1 MNNLNE
7 IIEALIFSVGNSIS
21 KKEIL
26 EKLPDVKPAELDN
39 AISSLK
45 EKYSGDSGIVL
56 LTFNNKVQ
64 LASNPKYGDVL
75 ADALLPTK
83 ERMLSKTLLEV
94 LGIIAYKQ
102 PVTRLEIEE
111 IRTGSANGSSSSEY
125 GLTMLLKFGLI
136 EVVGRKDTVGRPVLY
151 ATTDE
156 FLKKFNLDSLAELP
170 DYEQLLERIRILEDT
185 STLGKGLFKEVEVDE
200 NGEYVGIQGVTT
212 EAPQE
217 ELVVEDTP
225 IIDST
230 QEEDDEDF
238 EFEDEDTPDFLAG
251 EEVEIIE

>member
-7 IIEALIFSVGNSIS
+7 IVEALIFSVGNSIS

-26 EKLPDVKPAELDN
+26 EKLPDVKPVELDN
-39 AISSLK
+39 AINSLK

-185 STLGKGLFKEVEVDE
+185 STLGKGLFKEVQVDE
-200 NGEYVGIQGVTT
+200 NGEYVGIQGVENETI
-212 EAPQE
+212 QE
-217 ELVVEDTP
+217 ELPPLDEP
-225 IIDST
+225 ST
-230 QEEDDEDF
+230 LEHDEEDF
-238 EFEDEDTPDFLAG
+238 EFEDEETPDFLEG

>member
-7 IIEALIFSVGNSIS
+7 ILEALIFSVGNGIS

-26 EKLPDVKPAELDN
+26 EKLPDVKPSQLDK
-39 AISSLK
+39 AISDLK

-56 LTFNNKVQ
+56 LTYNNKVQ
-64 LASNPKYGDVL
+64 LASNPKYGDIL

-156 FLKKFNLDSLAELP
+156 FLKKFNLDNLSELP

-185 STLGKGLFKEVEVDE
+185 STLGKGLFKEIQVDE
-200 NGEYVGIQGVTT
+200 NGEYVGIGG
-212 EAPQE
+212 
-217 ELVVEDTP
+217 EDTNVDMD
-225 IIDST
+225 ITID
-230 QEEDDEDF
+230 EESAPNDVDNQDDF
-238 EFEDEDTPDFLAG
+238 VFEDEETPDFLKD
-251 EEVEIIE
+251 EEFDIIE